1 MSCCIARS
9 NTLRFK
15 IRNFTLRLFAAQR
28 VPLDAGDRIRHARL
42 LYVARP
48 GASLLGAGKADSGS
62 LHARGARTD
71 RGRPD
76 TQGRRFEWGAA
87 RRDVCAAA
95 VKDVRAECS
104 RPCTHA
110 LAFHICVMATVLCLS
125 HAPPISCV
133 QSFHGP
139 RCKHL
144 RALCSFLAFR
154 TPHGES

>member
-48 GASLLGAGKADSGS
+48 GASLLGAGKADSGA

-110 LAFHICVMATVLCLS
+110 LAFHICVMAVVYVSLLPRQSYVFRASTAQDADIFERCPHSSLS
-125 HAPPISCV
+125 V
-133 QSFHGP
+133 
-139 RCKHL
+139 
-144 RALCSFLAFR
+144 
-154 TPHGES
+154 